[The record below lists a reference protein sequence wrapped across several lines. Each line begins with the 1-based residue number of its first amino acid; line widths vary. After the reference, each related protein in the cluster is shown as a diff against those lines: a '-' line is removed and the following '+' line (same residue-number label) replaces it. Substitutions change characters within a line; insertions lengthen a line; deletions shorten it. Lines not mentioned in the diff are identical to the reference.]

1 MLKGRT
7 KMVGMMGIPE
17 KREGGLMAEQIT
29 VDGKMYEV
37 KQEYDSRYV
46 WVQTDNG
53 EKQVVRNT
61 SGNWRFMFNADG
73 SLSKDP
79 ASVA

>member
-1 MLKGRT
+1 
-7 KMVGMMGIPE
+7 MVGMMGIPE

-37 KQEYDSRYV
+37 EQEYDSRYV

>member
-1 MLKGRT
+1 
-7 KMVGMMGIPE
+7 MVGMMGIPE